1 MLKTTTE
8 QERQFST
15 WVFLD
20 DTLSN
25 IIGTEPEY
33 LPFQSNYDEQDVDTM
48 SGIRIVW
55 GSMDQEFCQEFRSD
69 MLMNWLTDMKK
80 EA

>member
-1 MLKTTTE
+1 
-8 QERQFST
+8 
-15 WVFLD
+15 
-20 DTLSN
+20 
-25 IIGTEPEY
+25 
-33 LPFQSNYDEQDVDTM
+33 M

-80 EA
+80 QA